1 MIVKDHPSWLRL
13 LFSFRGTGLAKTW
26 WRLAVVTSLSIALT
40 IVWLMY
46 YDPSGAGGADASPRR
61 FPLSLTLAP
70 FAVVGIALSIFLG
83 FRNNTSYDRFWEGR
97 RLWGQLV
104 NATRSF
110 ARQVT
115 ILIVPVEDG
124 GATGRTEALH
134 PFQRELILRTIMYAH
149 ALRHHLRDSD
159 PFPDLDRLPAD
170 ERAQLADQRN
180 VPLAILQTIG
190 RRMQWA
196 WQQGWIR
203 DYHLPVLEASL
214 TELTAI
220 QGGCER
226 IKNTPLPFAYN
237 VLLHQLVAFY
247 CLLLPFGIVQDVG
260 FMTPLVVLLISHAFL
275 GLDEL
280 GDEIEEP
287 FGTHPNDLPLSALS
301 RTIEINLRQLAG
313 ERDVPPFLEPVRDVL
328 M

>member
-1 MIVKDHPSWLRL
+1 
-13 LFSFRGTGLAKTW
+13 
-26 WRLAVVTSLSIALT
+26 
-40 IVWLMY
+40 
-46 YDPSGAGGADASPRR
+46 
-61 FPLSLTLAP
+61 
-70 FAVVGIALSIFLG
+70 
-83 FRNNTSYDRFWEGR
+83 
-97 RLWGQLV
+97 
-104 NATRSF
+104 
-110 ARQVT
+110 
-115 ILIVPVEDG
+115 
-124 GATGRTEALH
+124 
-134 PFQRELILRTIMYAH
+134 MYAH

-159 PFPDLDRLPAD
+159 PFPDLGELPAA
-170 ERAQLADQRN
+170 ERAQLADPRN

-226 IKNTPLPFAYN
+226 IKNTPLPFAYS

-247 CLLLPFGIVQDVG
+247 CLLLPFGIVQEVG
-260 FMTPLVVLLISHAFL
+260 IMTPVVVLLISHAFL

-313 ERDVPPFLEPVRDVL
+313 ERDVPPFLEPVDDVL
-328 M
+328 E